1 MGLRTQT
8 LIFCVSCSLYFYQAP
23 EPFCVHEMCAE
34 RELLLTQ
41 TTLTIS
47 TFKGWWGVMSKD
59 LQGIPELGQ

>member
-1 MGLRTQT
+1 
-8 LIFCVSCSLYFYQAP
+8 
-23 EPFCVHEMCAE
+23 MCAE

-59 LQGIPELGQ
+59 LQGTPELGQ

>member
-1 MGLRTQT
+1 
-8 LIFCVSCSLYFYQAP
+8 
-23 EPFCVHEMCAE
+23 MCAE

-59 LQGIPELGQ
+59 LQDTPELGQ